1 MIAATLCSCELP
13 MGSVR
18 DDLAIQRLLAR
29 YSATGR
35 DVAGEL
41 MVFFDH
47 TAPARRF
54 ALRATALGYLV
65 EIVGCQISLRHIRSR

>member
-1 MIAATLCSCELP
+1 
-13 MGSVR
+13 MGSIR

-35 DVAGEL
+35 DVSGEL

-47 TAPARRF
+47 TEPARRF
-54 ALRATALGYLV
+54 ALRAMALGYSAEL
-65 EIVGCQISLRHIRSR
+65 VGCQLSLRRIRSR

>member
-1 MIAATLCSCELP
+1 
-13 MGSVR
+13 MGSIR

-35 DVAGEL
+35 DIAGEL

-47 TAPARRF
+47 TEPAKRF
-54 ALRATALGYLV
+54 ALRAVVLGYSV
-65 EIVGCQISLRHIRSR
+65 EIVGCQLSIRHGRRR